1 MGNMKPT
8 LRKLVFTKQ
17 PVDIVAGEKSNA
29 LSVTVLDENGNHD
42 PAFKGPI
49 SVVMEDVPFSLDEM
63 KTRPPNGTPKRLR
76 ATAPGCEDG
85 ISNIFYV
92 LAR

>member
-1 MGNMKPT
+1 MKST

-17 PVDIVAGEKSNA
+17 PTDIAAGRRSNA
-29 LSVTVLDENGNHD
+29 LCVTVLDENGHHD
-42 PAFKGPI
+42 PDFEGPI
-49 SVVMEDVPFSLDEM
+49 SVVMEDAPLSSDET
-63 KTRPPNGTPKRLR
+63 KTRPPNATPKRLR

-85 ISNIFYV
+85 LSNVFYV

>member
-1 MGNMKPT
+1 MKPT

-17 PVDIVAGEKSNA
+17 PADIVVGATSNA
-29 LSVTVLDENGNHD
+29 LSVIVLDENGNHD
-42 PAFKGPI
+42 PDFGGPI
-49 SVVMEDVPFSLDEM
+49 SVVMEDAPLSSDEL
-63 KTRPPNGTPKRLR
+63 KARPPNATPKRLR

-85 ISNIFYV
+85 FSNVFYV